1 MSGQKITK
9 QLYARLDLSEQDIFE
24 DLATGLPVTEAIRK
38 YQVSKRI
45 WYGWLDRKP
54 GRRDEYKRA
63 QRHFAETLADETIKI
78 ADSCIDT
85 ADAQIA
91 KVRIDARRWVAGK
104 VDPERYGEKQGPA
117 VQINLQS
124 EHLQALKDINNSE
137 DAVSVGHSD
146 RGE

>member
-1 MSGQKITK
+1 MAGQKITK

-45 WYGWLDRKP
+45 WNGWLYRKP
-54 GRRDEYKRA
+54 GRRDDYKRA

-91 KVRIDARRWVAGK
+91 KVRIDARRWIAGK
-104 VDPERYGEKQGPA
+104 VDPERYGEKQGPS

-124 EHLQALKDINNSE
+124 EHLQALKDINGE
-137 DAVSVGHSD
+137 DALPPG
-146 RGE
+146 RGD

>member
-1 MSGQKITK
+1 
-9 QLYARLDLSEQDIFE
+9 
-24 DLATGLPVTEAIRK
+24 VTEAIKK

-78 ADSCIDT
+78 ADACIDT

-91 KVRIDARRWVAGK
+91 KVRIDARRWMAGK
-104 VDPERYGEKQGPA
+104 VDPERYGEKQAPA
-117 VQINLQS
+117 VHINLQS
-124 EHLQALKDINNSE
+124 EHLQALKDINGE
-137 DAVSVGHSD
+137 DALPPSGGD
-146 RGE
+146 

>member
-1 MSGQKITK
+1 M
-9 QLYARLDLSEQDIFE
+9 
-24 DLATGLPVTEAIRK
+24 
-38 YQVSKRI
+38 
-45 WYGWLDRKP
+45 DRKP

-91 KVRIDARRWVAGK
+91 KVRIDARRWIAGK

-117 VQINLQS
+117 VHINLQS
-124 EHLQALKDINNSE
+124 EHLQALKDINGE
-137 DAVSVGHSD
+137 DALPPSGSD
-146 RGE
+146 

>member
-1 MSGQKITK
+1 MRVSGQKITK
-9 QLYARLDLSEQDIFE
+9 QLYARLDLSEHDIFE
-24 DLATGLPVTEAIRK
+24 DLATGLPVTEAIKK

-45 WYGWLDRKP
+45 WHGWWDRKP

-91 KVRIDARRWVAGK
+91 KVRIDARRWMAGK
-104 VDPERYGEKQGPA
+104 VDPERYGEKQAPA
-117 VQINLQS
+117 VHINLQS
-124 EHLQALKDINNSE
+124 EHLQALKDINGE
-137 DAVSVGHSD
+137 DALPPSGSD
-146 RGE
+146 

>member
-9 QLYARLDLSEQDIFE
+9 QLYARLDLSEHDIFE
-24 DLATGLPVTEAIRK
+24 DLATGLPVTEAIKK

-54 GRRDEYKRA
+54 GRREEYKRA
-63 QRHFAETLADETIKI
+63 QRHFAETLAEETIKI

-91 KVRIDARRWVAGK
+91 KVRIDARRWMAGK
-104 VDPERYGEKQGPA
+104 VDPERYGEKQSPA
-117 VQINLQS
+117 VHINLQS
-124 EHLQALKDINNSE
+124 EHLQALKDINGE
-137 DAVSVGHSD
+137 DALPPSGSD
-146 RGE
+146 